1 MKNYFVPAEGGN
13 YYGDVS
19 FKDNKQLK
27 FGDSNDLQIYHDG
40 SDSFIDDTGTGWLRL
55 RGNGGVI
62 LSSYSESEIMLQA
75 TRNSSVALYY
85 DNSKKFETTNTG
97 VSVTGSLV
105 VSNDITATGDL
116 DVRDIDARNGI
127 FTGNVGIGTTSPTSK
142 LEIQDGSIKLNNTSS
157 YPSTN
162 RILATWNGSSS
173 PPMGGIG
180 WEQNPGFIG
189 SEWTHYKQT
198 SPYTMARIRLIGDAS
213 SGGMFVNLNGSDVFT
228 IQTSSGNVGIG
239 TTNPQTNLHIKGSS
253 NSAFTGTGEHLVR
266 IESDTTNNQY
276 TGIGFSQASGIDI
289 AKIAMKRTS
298 SGSNLFFGTS
308 NNYGNGVTNAALVI
322 DHSGN
327 VGMGITTP
335 SSNMSSS
342 KVLELSSTGNAEI
355 VLDHIDGGTASDIGL
370 LSFERSGDHLAH
382 IKATHD
388 GATDS
393 AFISFHTQATGGSF
407 SNAASNEKMRI
418 TSAGNVGIGAAS
430 PSSKL
435 HVKDTSLTGTLAYF
449 EASASAQGTTNVR
462 VDCLQ
467 YGIGIAFFRDGSL
480 GGGACSFRNDSGTQ
494 VGSINIGTSS
504 TFYSTSSDY
513 RLKENLTLITD
524 GIDRLKQLKP
534 KRFNFIGET
543 QTVDGFIAHEAKE
556 VVPESVTGEKDEVLL
571 NGDPVYQGID
581 QSKIV
586 PLLTAALQEAV
597 KKIEDLE
604 TRIQTLEKK

>member
-1 MKNYFVPAEGGN
+1 MEN
-13 YYGDVS
+13 
-19 FKDNKQLK
+19 
-27 FGDSNDLQIYHDG
+27 
-40 SDSFIDDTGTGWLRL
+40 
-55 RGNGGVI
+55 
-62 LSSYSESEIMLQA
+62 QA
-75 TRNSSVALYY
+75 TRMVINPS
-85 DNSKKFETTNTG
+85 
-97 VSVTGSLV
+97 
-105 VSNDITATGDL
+105 GD
-116 DVRDIDARNGI
+116 
-127 FTGNVGIGTTSPTSK
+127 VGIGTNSPSAK

>member
-1 MKNYFVPAEGGN
+1 
-13 YYGDVS
+13 
-19 FKDNKQLK
+19 
-27 FGDSNDLQIYHDG
+27 
-40 SDSFIDDTGTGWLRL
+40 
-55 RGNGGVI
+55 
-62 LSSYSESEIMLQA
+62 
-75 TRNSSVALYY
+75 
-85 DNSKKFETTNTG
+85 
-97 VSVTGSLV
+97 
-105 VSNDITATGDL
+105 
-116 DVRDIDARNGI
+116 
-127 FTGNVGIGTTSPTSK
+127 
-142 LEIQDGSIKLNNTSS
+142 
-157 YPSTN
+157 
-162 RILATWNGSSS
+162 
-173 PPMGGIG
+173 
-180 WEQNPGFIG
+180 
-189 SEWTHYKQT
+189 
-198 SPYTMARIRLIGDAS
+198 
-213 SGGMFVNLNGSDVFT
+213 
-228 IQTSSGNVGIG
+228 
-239 TTNPQTNLHIKGSS
+239 
-253 NSAFTGTGEHLVR
+253 
-266 IESDTTNNQY
+266 
-276 TGIGFSQASGIDI
+276 
-289 AKIAMKRTS
+289 MKRTS